1 MLTSRPLQSSI
12 CRACRLKLRANATTV
27 LDTSNRSLSTSNG
40 ARLHKRMRLNPSPK
54 HSQRTFSTAPAR
66 LQHPGNDQDRSNQ
79 KAEEQTGRHQEE
91 PQDANGAE
99 EATITPEE
107 AARTAKQM
115 FGDILPEGLL
125 NDEEYLVY
133 KRLYGEAIRIVP
145 EAEYFAEKA
154 AEERERNAAAQEA
167 ARHKLYVEDSSGDLK
182 EVPYYADAPEVDR
195 VIEEDEVLEDD
206 NAEPEEDVEGLEE
219 GMEELD
225 LEDETGPSAEYIRA
239 HPYTFLGRFATS
251 PSTIQ
256 LPKEEFVNPIRDMLA
271 SANNKHLRQTAERL
285 FGGVRFPHSTSTPR
299 PRGGEIV
306 QKPIPLEASM
316 NRMAPMESDSFMAAI
331 MPGAYASA
339 MSVMI
344 EVRKRL
350 GSEWLE
356 SLLQK
361 PGGPLILDASSGGA
375 SVVAW
380 REVLKAEWARMK
392 EDGTIADAAAQPPLG
407 KASVIS
413 GSDTLRRR
421 AARFLDDTTFLPR
434 LPDTIMRGEE
444 IGPQHRKVYD
454 IIVAPH
460 LLWGIEEDYMRKN
473 AIQKLWSLLNPNGGV
488 LIILEKGVPRGFE
501 VVAGARDFILKKLV
515 SSPGSTHVKASFDD
529 MLDEGLIE
537 KDKGM
542 IVAPCT
548 NHLGCPMYKIP
559 GISRNRKD
567 FCYFKQR
574 FIRPGYL
581 QNLIG
586 AKDRNHEDVQF
597 SYLAVMK
604 GQDLRASEG
613 FVVEDEA
620 TEAAF
625 TGYGDRNRN
634 PFEEEELAQ
643 AAAEEALLAQ
653 LEGKTEAS
661 EPASETAATTPT
673 AASGTAEPEAAVVPT
688 PASSTA
694 PAAQSTALAPNVLT
708 LTLPRAILPPLK
720 RRGHVLLDVCTPAG
734 NLERWTVPRSFG
746 RQAYRDARKSRWG
759 DLWALGAATR
769 VQRSVRLGNKEPP
782 LSLQA
787 LKRKA
792 GTHQGRL
799 SKDDKK
805 KLKAIRGKTD
815 KKGKI
820 SRAMVRTTKTDA
832 ELLEEVFGEA

>member
-1 MLTSRPLQSSI
+1 MLTTRPLQSSV
-12 CRACRLKLRANATTV
+12 CRACRSKLRANATTV
-27 LDTSNRSLSTSNG
+27 LDTSSRSFSTSNAPRLAKRIRLTPSPAHSRRAFSTTP
-40 ARLHKRMRLNPSPK
+40 ARQQNPS
-54 HSQRTFSTAPAR
+54 
-66 LQHPGNDQDRSNQ
+66 SNRHE
-79 KAEEQTGRHQEE
+79 KATDEESERYQEE
-91 PQDANGAE
+91 PLDGE
-99 EATITPEE
+99 EFEEVPITVEQ
-107 AARTAKQM
+107 AARSAKQI
-115 FGDILPEGLL
+115 FGDVLPEGLL
-125 NDEEYLVY
+125 NEEEYRFY
-133 KRLYGEAIRIVP
+133 RRLYGEPIRIISA
-145 EAEYFAEKA
+145 AEYFAEKEADELERAARA
-154 AEERERNAAAQEA
+154 AEASKD
-167 ARHKLYVEDSSGDLK
+167 KLYKEDASGDLQ
-182 EVPYYADAPEVDR
+182 EVDYYVNAPDGGR
-195 VIEEDEVLEDD
+195 VIEKGEVLEDD
-206 NAEPEEDVEGLEE
+206 NAEPEEDVEDLEE

-225 LEDETGPSAEYIRA
+225 LEDDEAGVSGEHIRA
-239 HPYTFLGRFATS
+239 HPYTYLGRFATS

-256 LPKEEFVNPIRDMLA
+256 LPKAEFVDPVKDIL
-271 SANNKHLRQTAERL
+271 SSSNNKHLRQTAERL
-285 FGGVRFPHSTSTPR
+285 FGGHRLPHSTSTPR
-299 PRGGEIV
+299 PRGGELV

-316 NRMAPMESDSFMAAI
+316 ARMAPMESDSFLAAI

-350 GSEWLE
+350 GSAWLE
-356 SLLQK
+356 GLLQK

-392 EDGTIADAAAQPPLG
+392 EDGTVADARAQPPLG

-413 GSDTLRRR
+413 GSDTLRKR
-421 AARFLDDTTFLPR
+421 ASRFLDDTTFLPR
-434 LPDTIMRGEE
+434 LPEAILSGEE

-473 AIQKLWSLLNPNGGV
+473 AVQKLWSLLNPKGGV
-488 LIILEKGVPRGFE
+488 LIILEKGIPRGFE
-501 VVAGARDFILKKLV
+501 VVAGARDFILKRLM
-515 SSPGSTHVKASFDD
+515 SSPGSTHTSPALDD
-529 MLDEGLIE
+529 LLGEPIE

-548 NHLGCPMYKIP
+548 NHLGCPMYKVP

-613 FVVEDEA
+613 FMLENDA
-620 TEAAF
+620 TDAAF
-625 TGYGDRNRN
+625 VGHGDRNRN
-634 PFEEEELAQ
+634 PFEAEELAE
-643 AAAEEALLAQ
+643 AAAQEELIAI
-653 LEGKTEAS
+653 LEGRTEPTEQDGEAAS
-661 EPASETAATTPT
+661 PQESAANSTAGREAASTDLQLQSTTP
-673 AASGTAEPEAAVVPT
+673 SEVQH
-688 PASSTA
+688 ST
-694 PAAQSTALAPNVLT
+694 LAPNLLM

-720 RRGHVLLDVCTPAG
+720 RRGHVLLDLCTPAG
-734 NLERWTVPRSFG
+734 NLERWTVPRSYG

-769 VQRSVRLGNKEPP
+769 VPRSVRLGNKEPP

-787 LKRKA
+787 LKVKA
-792 GTHQGRL
+792 GTNQGRL
-799 SKDDKK
+799 SKQDKK
-805 KLKAIRGKTD
+805 KLKAIRGKHD

-820 SRAMVRTTKTDA
+820 SRSMTRTTKTDA
-832 ELLEEVFGEA
+832 ELLEEVFG